1 MVSSLQKRLNDSQLS
16 VDSSRGS
23 DSGMV
28 PRDSPVGLGMQ
39 GQSDNDPLGTGKRV
53 PGPGSV
59 QSDMTDEGSAS
70 RTSGRPAA
78 GWKGR
83 MSSMLLRGPLNSP
96 KSDTIKAHKVYH
108 SYFRVQASTLHVDVQ
123 VLSAQFA
130 GFGSCSTE
138 KKYARLLLHSL
149 HAFSCSGAAL
159 ACLTVTHS
167 RSC

>member
-1 MVSSLQKRLNDSQLS
+1 MGAALHAGPGTQKKDDSMVSSLQKRLNDSQVS

-23 DSGMV
+23 DLGMV

-96 KSDTIKAHKVYH
+96 KSETIKALKVYH
-108 SYFRVQASTLHVDVQ
+108 KLGFR
-123 VLSAQFA
+123 
-130 GFGSCSTE
+130 
-138 KKYARLLLHSL
+138 SL
-149 HAFSCSGAAL
+149 TPGCAIS
-159 ACLTVTHS
+159 
-167 RSC
+167 